1 MPTARFPLSLSCL
14 SCLSCLCVLIGM
26 AGCAQLPEPQPL
38 PQPQPQPQSQSA
50 APDALQDRIQLQ
62 RQAAAWDAAIV
73 RKDRA
78 AIEANMAP
86 DFRQIDARGNVEDFR
101 RFVDGLLD
109 PRLTIDPYPV
119 DEFEIRLLGADVALL
134 SGRTAMTGRFDG
146 KPWRT
151 QYRYIDVE
159 SSESVKSALRRGLQG
174 GAA

>member
-1 MPTARFPLSLSCL
+1 MPTARFPLSL

-26 AGCAQLPEPQPL
+26 AGCAQVPEPQPL
-38 PQPQPQPQSQSA
+38 PQSQSA
-50 APDALQDRIQLQ
+50 APDAAQDRIQLQ

-86 DFRQIDARGNVEDFR
+86 DFRQIDARGTVEDFR
-101 RFVDGLLD
+101 HFVDGLLD

-119 DEFEIRLLGADVALL
+119 EEFEIRLLGADVALL

-151 QYRYIDVE
+151 QYRYIDVYQRRQGRWQVL
-159 SSESVKSALRRGLQG
+159 SVQISPLPEPR
-174 GAA
+174 